1 MKFWTL
7 RDLEL
12 FFDRSKASIWA
23 LRKDPG
29 FPAAI
34 EVQGRQMFDA
44 AAIKA
49 WDTERKK
56 LRRAKRAATPSQSR
70 AVAK

>member
-12 FFDRSKASIWA
+12 YFDRSKTSIWA

-29 FPAAI
+29 FPVAI

-49 WDTERKK
+49 WDVERKK

-70 AVAK
+70 TVSK